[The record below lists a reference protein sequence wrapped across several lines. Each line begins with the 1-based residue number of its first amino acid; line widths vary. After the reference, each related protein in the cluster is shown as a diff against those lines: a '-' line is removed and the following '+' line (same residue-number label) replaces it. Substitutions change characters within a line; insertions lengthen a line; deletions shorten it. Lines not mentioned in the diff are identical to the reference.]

1 MPHFDGTRGRFGRPW
16 IRRACG
22 LFIQRLLGAVTR
34 HIRRRCAGRPAG
46 PAWACPSRTEP
57 ARACPGWWSGSEKRA
72 PHNSFTVRRPV
83 NAAAAAAVRPTGP
96 LLCSLGWPF
105 CRRPVPACPLHRSR
119 TIGLTGPRDLYL
131 AAHSPV
137 QTNYLTC
144 RDISVPWSDLNI
156 GMTW

>member
-34 HIRRRCAGRPAG
+34 HIRRRCAGG
-46 PAWACPSRTEP
+46 PAWVCPSRTGP
-57 ARACPGWWSGSEKRA
+57 VRAGGPDPK
-72 PHNSFTVRRPV
+72 NVRRIIRSRSGDPSTPPLPQPS
-83 NAAAAAAVRPTGP
+83 VRPV
-96 LLCSLGWPF
+96 LCSLGWSF

-144 RDISVPWSDLNI
+144 RDISVPRSDLNI
-156 GMTW
+156 GMAW